1 MGTCRI
7 SAKTYLRKLN
17 SKQLAEMAATDGEY
31 SKLAKAEIERRK
43 RKRYKKGSKTSEK
56 SP

>member
-7 SAKTYLRKLN
+7 SAKTDLRKLN
-17 SKQLAEMAATDGEY
+17 SKQLVEMAATDGEY

-43 RKRYKKGSKTSEK
+43 RKRERK
-56 SP
+56 SA

>member
-17 SKQLAEMAATDGEY
+17 SKQLEELAATDGEY
-31 SKLAKAEIERRK
+31 GKLAKDEIERRK
-43 RKRYKKGSKTSEK
+43 RNRGRK
-56 SP
+56 SA